1 MDIADKVNKTILNN
15 GLIQRGEHIV
25 IGLSGG
31 PDSVCLFHI
40 LYRLAE
46 ELDIRLHAVHIN
58 HGLRPGAADEDQRY
72 AEALCAEYQVPCHS
86 FSFDVNRIAK
96 EQGISSEDAGRQVRY
111 RSFFE
116 VADRIAAETGAS
128 VKVAV
133 AQNMNDQAETVLMR
147 IIRGTGTDGLTGIEY
162 LRTEKG
168 KGVVIRPLLDVTR
181 EEIEAYCREN
191 NLNPRTDLTNLEPV
205 YTRNKIRL
213 ELIPYLAENF
223 NPNINAALSRL
234 SRIAKEDKDYFSG
247 KVDAIIAE
255 HAVLM
260 EEGQDG
266 TPCRAAIPLAVICG
280 AHPAIR
286 HRLIIKL
293 FESIGLS
300 KDIAASHLEQADRL
314 LQEGKTST
322 ATDFTAG
329 YAMKVSYDIAEFY
342 KKTGLQS
349 IYFEYEIDLNQEGV
363 VQIPELNEEIRVKI
377 LRRQE
382 CPEFWRQEFGDKES
396 GKKKPVKMKSR
407 KQESVDVKA
416 VCRLSHDKIK
426 AAAESGGQRLVL
438 RTRRQGDYIV
448 PLGMKGRKKLQDF
461 FVDEKCPA
469 ERRSRIPLLCLGSEV
484 IWAAWPAGGRIS
496 ENFKVEDS
504 TERIISLE
512 YSTKL

>member
-1 MDIADKVNKTILNN
+1 MDIAEKVKKTILNN
-15 GLIQRGEHIV
+15 GLIQKGEHIV

-46 ELDIRLHAVHIN
+46 ELDIRLHAVHVN
-58 HGLRPGAADEDQRY
+58 HGLRPGAAEEDQRY
-72 AEALCAEYQVPCHS
+72 AEALCAEYRVPCHS

-116 VADRIAAETGAS
+116 VADRIAAETGEP

-147 IIRGTGTDGLTGIEY
+147 IIRGTGTDGLAGIEY
-162 LRTEKG
+162 LRREKG
-168 KGVVIRPLLDVTR
+168 KGIVIRPLLDVTR
-181 EEIEAYCREN
+181 EEIEAYCREY

-213 ELIPYLAENF
+213 ELIPYLSENF
-223 NPNINAALSRL
+223 NPNIIAALSRL
-234 SRIAKEDKDYFSG
+234 SKIAKEDKDYFSG
-247 KVDAIIAE
+247 KVDEIIAE
-255 HAVLM
+255 HAVFT
-260 EEGQDG
+260 EEGPDG
-266 TPCRAAIPLAVICG
+266 LPSRAAIPLAALCG
-280 AHPAIR
+280 APLAIR

-293 FESIGLS
+293 FENIGLS
-300 KDIAASHLEQADRL
+300 KDIAASHLEQADRIL
-314 LQEGKTST
+314 REGRTS
-322 ATDFTAG
+322 AAADFTSG
-329 YAMKVSYDIAEFY
+329 YAMKISYDIAEFY

-349 IYFEYEIDLNQEGV
+349 IFFEYEIDLNKESV
-363 VQIPELNEEIRVKI
+363 VQIAELNAEIRVKI

-382 CPEFWRQEFGDKES
+382 CPEFWLQEFKDKES
-396 GKKKPVKMKSR
+396 EKEKPEKTKSR
-407 KQESVDVKA
+407 KQESVDVKV

-426 AAAESGGQRLVL
+426 AAALESGQRLVV

-461 FVDEKCPA
+461 FVDTKCPA
-469 ERRSRIPLLCLGSEV
+469 ERRSRIPLLCLGPEV
-484 IWAAWPAGGRIS
+484 IWTAWPSGGRIS
-496 ENFKVEDS
+496 ENYKVEEI
-504 TERIISLE
+504 TESIILLE
-512 YSTKL
+512 YSKKL